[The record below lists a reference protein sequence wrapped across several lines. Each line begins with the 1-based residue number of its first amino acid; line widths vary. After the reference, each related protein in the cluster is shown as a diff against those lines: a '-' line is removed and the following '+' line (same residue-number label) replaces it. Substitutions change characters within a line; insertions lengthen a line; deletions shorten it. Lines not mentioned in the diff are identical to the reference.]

1 MNATFYKAL
10 VLLPLLSLVGC
21 VSPTRVD
28 YDSASIEKIR
38 GYKCYSIDTRE
49 TRSHYQDV
57 TLSPIVDRRIERSIE
72 TVMQQRGFA
81 NDCATPDFRV
91 TFNTIKKTKTEVTDL
106 GIGATP
112 FRRYPYHGY
121 GGYSRYNV
129 DQYEEGTFVLD
140 IIDEA
145 SKELV
150 WRGTYVKRLGWD
162 APTDAQVLDI
172 VTEILAQFPPR

>member
-1 MNATFYKAL
+1 MKTLYL
-10 VLLPLLSLVGC
+10 HLLLLSLIGLTGC

-38 GYKCYSIDTRE
+38 SYRCYTIDTRE
-49 TRSHYQDV
+49 TRAHYQDV
-57 TLSPIVDRRIERSIE
+57 ALSPIVDRRIERSVE

-81 NDCATPDFRV
+81 NDCTTPDFRV

-121 GGYSRYNV
+121 SGYSRYNV
-129 DQYEEGTFVLD
+129 DQYEEGTFILD

-150 WRGTYVKRLGWD
+150 WRGTYVKRLGWE
-162 APTDAQVLDI
+162 APTDAQVLEI
-172 VTEILAQFPPR
+172 VTEILAQFPPG